1 MERGER
7 LKRPR
12 AIRDGRRKDTPS
24 PKRIREGEGKRR
36 SGREDEEKREEE
48 GVKASANE

>member
-12 AIRDGRRKDTPS
+12 VVRDGRREDTPS
-24 PKRIREGEGKRR
+24 PKRIREGGVKGR
-36 SGREDEEKREEE
+36 SGREDEEKRGGRRSE
-48 GVKASANE
+48 GERE

>member
-12 AIRDGRRKDTPS
+12 AIRDRRRKDTPS
-24 PKRIREGEGKRR
+24 PKRIREGGREGKKRTGRR
-36 SGREDEEKREEE
+36 SEVGGRRSEGERE
-48 GVKASANE
+48 